1 MEQPPFMSPETL
13 KTVLIVGLFFGLF
26 VVVPIV
32 AILAEHQRK
41 MMRLMRG
48 EKEGPSETAELL
60 AVLNGQAPPRT
71 AEVEALKARVNEL
84 EEKLSEL
91 QSSLPAPTK
100 RD

>member
-1 MEQPPFMSPETL
+1 MSPETL

-48 EKEGPSETAELL
+48 EKEGPNETAELL
-60 AVLNGQAPPRT
+60 AALNGQAPPRT
-71 AEVEALKARVNEL
+71 AEIEALKARVSEL
-84 EEKLSEL
+84 EAMVTEL
-91 QSSLPAPTK
+91 KSSLPAPAK
-100 RD
+100 HDP